1 MPPNHFESEV
11 ESFLEGSHG
20 DRTHIKRADHHTVTP
35 LCGTLLAM
43 AGTKFSLL
51 GFCALRAVQNSPCL
65 CILGKNRRLFPRW
78 ESFVPGWVCDGGC
91 WESFV
96 PGSVCDGGCWESCVP
111 GRAFS
116 DAVGFTVMTS
126 LCSGREKVRPVR
138 SEVNA
143 NAKKFAQRGKIGLKI
158 AVYGVLGEL
167 FRARA
172 QMGLV
177 LGEFFCVRAEM
188 GLVLGDFF
196 RARAQMGLVLGDF
209 FARGP
214 RWTWRWASIFAQ
226 RA

>member
-1 MPPNHFESEV
+1 MCDGGFW
-11 ESFLEGSHG
+11 ESFVPGWVCDGGCWESFVPGRVCDG
-20 DRTHIKRADHHTVTP
+20 G
-35 LCGTLLAM
+35 CG
-43 AGTKFSLL
+43 
-51 GFCALRAVQNSPCL
+51 
-65 CILGKNRRLFPRW
+65 

-138 SEVNA
+138 SHVNA
-143 NAKKFAQRGKIGLKI
+143 KAKKFAQRGKNGLKI
-158 AVYGVLGEL
+158 AVYGVLGEF

-177 LGEFFCVRAEM
+177 LGEFF
-188 GLVLGDFF
+188 
-196 RARAQMGLVLGDF
+196 RARAQMGLVLGEF
-209 FARGP
+209 FRATGLICTNARGVFNCLCI
-214 RWTWRWASIFAQ
+214 RLFV
-226 RA
+226 